1 MTIAPVVTSVEVK
14 APPARAF
21 EIFTGDIGRWW
32 PAGKTVAKTPHVN
45 VVIEPRAGGRW
56 YEIDAEGAVTP
67 WGEVMAWEPPR
78 RLLLGWRLN
87 SRFTYDADFLT
98 EVELTF
104 APRGAGTLVT
114 LEHRNLERFGDD
126 ADKLAGQLGG
136 GWPTFLG
143 QFASFA
149 DDPRA

>member
-1 MTIAPVVTSVEVK
+1 
-14 APPARAF
+14 
-21 EIFTGDIGRWW
+21 
-32 PAGKTVAKTPHVN
+32 
-45 VVIEPRAGGRW
+45 
-56 YEIDAEGAVTP
+56 
-67 WGEVMAWEPPR
+67 
-78 RLLLGWRLN
+78 LN
-87 SRFTYDADFLT
+87 SQFTYDPDFLT

-143 QFASFA
+143 HFASFLDNPGA
-149 DDPRA
+149 